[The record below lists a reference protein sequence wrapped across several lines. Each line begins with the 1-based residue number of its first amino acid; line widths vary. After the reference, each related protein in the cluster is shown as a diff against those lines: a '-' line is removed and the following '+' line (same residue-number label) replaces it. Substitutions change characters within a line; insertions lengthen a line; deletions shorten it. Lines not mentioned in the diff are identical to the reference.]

1 VATASP
7 TLSPLSRQ
15 ARRLADTAAS
25 RCLERG
31 SQAPGDVDILIN
43 AGIYRDKS
51 LAEPALAALIQED
64 IHANPGHPP
73 GAGHGTFS
81 FDLDNGGCGVLTGLQ
96 LLRGFLT
103 SGAGQLGMVV
113 ASDSPP
119 RLAMPSIPPQRF
131 PYRPAGGAVLVGW
144 DERIPGLTTF
154 RSATFPE
161 FASLCEGVT
170 EWHKRP
176 RLHPSSPGGRN
187 ELRIVRRPGYE
198 ARAVD
203 CAAKVAEELLA
214 EVGLSG
220 RQVDLLVGSLS
231 PAFADALADRIG
243 LSRGRVAHVSER
255 FADSHTAQFVAALE
269 EAERDGRFA
278 GSQTT
283 LLVSAGSG
291 ITVTAAL
298 YQR

>member
-1 VATASP
+1 
-7 TLSPLSRQ
+7 LER
-15 ARRLADTAAS
+15 AS
-25 RCLERG
+25 RLP
-31 SQAPGDVDILIN
+31 ADIDILIN
-43 AGIYRDKS
+43 AGIYREKS

-73 GAGHGTFS
+73 GTGHGTFS
-81 FDLDNGGCGVLTGLQ
+81 FDLDNGNCGVLTALQ

-103 SGAGQLGMVV
+103 SGAGRLGMVV

-119 RLAMPSIPPQRF
+119 RLMSPLMTALIPRQRF

-144 DERIPGLTTF
+144 DEQVPGFTTF

-161 FASLCEGVT
+161 FSSLCEGVM
-170 EWHKRP
+170 EWRKRP
-176 RLHPSSPGGRN
+176 RLHPAGSGGRN

-198 ARAVD
+198 ARAAD
-203 CAAKVAEELLA
+203 CAAKVTEQLLA
-214 EVGLSG
+214 EVGLPVG
-220 RQVDLLVGSLS
+220 DVDLLVGSLS
-231 PAFADALADRIG
+231 PVFADGLADRIG

-255 FADSHTAQFVAALE
+255 FADSHTAQFVAGLE
-269 EAERDGRFA
+269 EAERGGRFA
-278 GSQTT
+278 ESRNT

-298 YQR
+298 YQG